1 MIIDYFYMGG
11 TSEIILESAL
21 ESIVLTISMMAIA
34 SAAGVLIGV
43 ISPSVLVGAIL
54 VIYGGNQ
61 ISIVPLLPDMLGLEN
76 QLAFSIIFSVAIA
89 VALMVSGIFIF
100 QRKQF

>member
-1 MIIDYFYMGG
+1 
-11 TSEIILESAL
+11 
-21 ESIVLTISMMAIA
+21 
-34 SAAGVLIGV
+34 
-43 ISPSVLVGAIL
+43 
-54 VIYGGNQ
+54 
-61 ISIVPLLPDMLGLEN
+61 MLGLEN